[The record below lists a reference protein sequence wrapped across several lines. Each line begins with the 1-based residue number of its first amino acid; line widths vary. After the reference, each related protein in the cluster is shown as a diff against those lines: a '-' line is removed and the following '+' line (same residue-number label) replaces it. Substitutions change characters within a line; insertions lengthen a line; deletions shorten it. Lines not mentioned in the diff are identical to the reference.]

1 MGAGGGMWASAREEL
16 RRPGLR
22 GGGGGK
28 PLLANKGF
36 AGTTG
41 LGAVSGVAASCTFLP
56 TGTAMDF
63 ARGLVT
69 DLATALATG
78 FAATLTAGLLTTLA
92 GTLGVGFEA
101 ALGVGLA
108 TAFTG
113 VLALAVDDLKTGLET
128 GFFAT
133 GLALLANLATTLSA
147 DLGLAAATFFG
158 TVLLA
163 LTLPAFFTADAG
175 LLALLFALAD
185 FSGFAA
191 FAFTGCLLWDA
202 ASG

>member
-28 PLLANKGF
+28 PLLASKGF

-41 LGAVSGVAASCTFLP
+41 LGAVSGVAASCTSLP
-56 TGTAMDF
+56 TASTMDL
-63 ARGLVT
+63 ATGLVT
-69 DLATALATG
+69 DLATG
-78 FAATLTAGLLTTLA
+78 FAAALTAALTAGLMTTLA
-92 GTLGVGFEA
+92 GAFSVGFEV

-113 VLALAVDDLKTGLET
+113 VLALTVGNLTTGVEAV
-128 GFFAT
+128 FFAT
-133 GLALLANLATTLSA
+133 GLALVATLATTLSA
-147 DLGLAAATFFG
+147 DLGLAAATFFS

-163 LTLPAFFTADAG
+163 LTLPALFTADAD
-175 LLALLFALAD
+175 LLAFLFAFAD
-185 FSGFAA
+185 FSGFAD
-191 FAFTGCLLWDA
+191 FDFTGCLLWDA

>member
-56 TGTAMDF
+56 TGTA
-63 ARGLVT
+63 ANLTTGLVT
-69 DLATALATG
+69 DLATALAIG
-78 FAATLTAGLLTTLA
+78 FGATLTVGLLTTFA
-92 GTLGVGFEA
+92 GALDVGFEA
-101 ALGVGLA
+101 ALGVGFA

-113 VLALAVDDLKTGLET
+113 VLPSAVGDLTTGLEAI
-128 GFFAT
+128 FFAT
-133 GLALLANLATTLSA
+133 CLDLLANLATTLSE
-147 DLGLAAATFFG
+147 DLDLAAATFFS

-163 LTLPAFFTADAG
+163 LTLPAFFTAGAG

-191 FAFTGCLLWDA
+191 FAFTVCLLWDA

>member
-56 TGTAMDF
+56 SGTAADLTT
-63 ARGLVT
+63 GLVT
-69 DLATALATG
+69 DLATG
-78 FAATLTAGLLTTLA
+78 FAATLTVGLLTTFA
-92 GTLGVGFEA
+92 GALDVGFEA

-108 TAFTG
+108 TAFKG
-113 VLALAVDDLKTGLET
+113 VLALAVSDLTTGLET

-147 DLGLAAATFFG
+147 DLGLAAATFFS
-158 TVLLA
+158 TTLLA
-163 LTLPAFFTADAG
+163 LTLPAFFTAGAG

>member
-1 MGAGGGMWASAREEL
+1 MGAGGGMWARAREEL

-28 PLLANKGF
+28 PLLANRGF

-56 TGTAMDF
+56 TATAMDL
-63 ARGLVT
+63 ATGLVT
-69 DLATALATG
+69 DLATG
-78 FAATLTAGLLTTLA
+78 FAAALTGGLMTTLA
-92 GTLGVGFEA
+92 GALGTGFEA

-108 TAFTG
+108 TAFNG
-113 VLALAVDDLKTGLET
+113 VLALTVGNLTTGLEG

-133 GLALLANLATTLSA
+133 GLALVANLAATLSA
-147 DLGLAAATFFG
+147 DLDLAAATFFT

-163 LTLPAFFTADAG
+163 PTLPAFFTAGAG
-175 LLALLFALAD
+175 LLTLLFAFAD
-185 FSGFAA
+185 FSGFAD
-191 FAFTGCLLWDA
+191 FDFTGCLLWDA

>member
-1 MGAGGGMWASAREEL
+1 MWASAREEL

-41 LGAVSGVAASCTFLP
+41 VGPVSGVAASCTFLP
-56 TGTAMDF
+56 SGTTADLITGF
-63 ARGLVT
+63 VT

-78 FAATLTAGLLTTLA
+78 FAATLTVGFLTTFA
-92 GTLGVGFEA
+92 GALDVGFEA

-113 VLALAVDDLKTGLET
+113 VLALAVSALTTGLET

-147 DLGLAAATFFG
+147 DLGLAAATFFS
-158 TVLLA
+158 TVLPA
-163 LTLPAFFTADAG
+163 LTLPAFFTAGAG
-175 LLALLFALAD
+175 LLALLFALTD
-185 FSGFAA
+185 FAG
-191 FAFTGCLLWDA
+191 FAFTACLLYA
-202 ASG
+202 AAG